1 MCNMARPFLKWAGG
15 KRQLI
20 SEIENRLPADI
31 DECTSYVEPF
41 IGGGAVL
48 FHLLQNRS
56 FEEVHISDLNPE
68 LILCYHTLQE
78 DAKGVIKH
86 LSKMIESYPSEQE
99 DRKDSY
105 YAIREDWNSNV
116 GKIPSLSNTQKA
128 RRVAQTLFLNKTCF
142 NGLFRVNRKG
152 EFNVPIGSYV
162 NPSFPNSEDLLEV
175 QNALQGVTIHEAPF
189 EECENWVSK
198 DSFVYFDP
206 PYRPL
211 SDTAHFVSYSK
222 DDFNDQDQERLA
234 TLFRDLDHKGAKLLL
249 SNSDPKNTV
258 PDDEF
263 FDNLYSEFT
272 IDRVSANRAINS
284 KGLKRGP
291 INELLIRNY
300 P

>member
-1 MCNMARPFLKWAGG
+1 MAKPFLKWAGG

-20 SEIENRLPADI
+20 SEIEARLPADI
-31 DECTSYVEPF
+31 DKCSSYVEPF

-48 FHLLQNRS
+48 FHLLEKRTY
-56 FEEVHISDLNPE
+56 EEVHISDLNPE
-68 LILCYHTLQE
+68 LILCYRTLQE

-99 DRKDSY
+99 DRNDSY

-116 GKIPSLSNTQKA
+116 GKIAILSNTQKA

-175 QNALQGVTIHEAPF
+175 QKALQGVTIHLAPF
-189 EECENWVSK
+189 EECESWVSK

-234 TLFRDLDHKGAKLLL
+234 ILFRDLDQKGAKLLL

-263 FDNLYSEFT
+263 FDNLYSGFS
-272 IDRVSANRAINS
+272 IQRISANRSINS
-284 KGLKRGP
+284 VPEKRGQ
-291 INELLIRNY
+291 ITELLISNY
-300 P
+300 

>member
-1 MCNMARPFLKWAGG
+1 MCDMAKPFLKWAGG

-20 SEIENRLPADI
+20 SEIEARLPADI
-31 DECTSYVEPF
+31 DKCRSYVEPF

-48 FHLLQNRS
+48 FHLLEKRA

-68 LILCYHTLQE
+68 LILCYRTLQV

-86 LSKMIESYPSEQE
+86 LSKMIESYPSEQD

-116 GKIPSLSNTQKA
+116 GKLSSLSKPKKA

-162 NPSFPNSEDLLEV
+162 NPSFQNSEDLLEV
-175 QNALQGVTIHEAPF
+175 QKALQGVTIHLAPF
-189 EECENWVSK
+189 EECESWVSK

-234 TLFRDLDHKGAKLLL
+234 TLFRDLDQKGAKLLL

-263 FDNLYSEFT
+263 FDNLYSGFD
-272 IDRVSANRAINS
+272 IRRISANRSINS
-284 KGLKRGP
+284 IPDNRGP
-291 INELLIRNY
+291 ITELLISNY
-300 P
+300 

>member
-1 MCNMARPFLKWAGG
+1 MANPFLKWAGG

-20 SEIENRLPADI
+20 SEIEARLPADI
-31 DECTSYVEPF
+31 DKCSSYVEPF

-48 FHLLQNRS
+48 FHLLEKRTY
-56 FEEVHISDLNPE
+56 EEVHISDLNPE
-68 LILCYHTLQE
+68 LILCYRTLQE

-99 DRKDSY
+99 DRKQSY

-116 GKIPSLSNTQKA
+116 GKLSSLSKPKKA

-175 QNALQGVTIHEAPF
+175 QKALQGVTIHLAPF
-189 EECENWVSK
+189 EECESWVSK

-234 TLFRDLDHKGAKLLL
+234 TLFRDLDKKGAKLLL

>member
-1 MCNMARPFLKWAGG
+1 MCDMAKPFLKWAGG

-20 SEIENRLPADI
+20 SEIEARLPADI
-31 DECTSYVEPF
+31 DKCSSYVEPF

-48 FHLLQNRS
+48 FHLLEKRTY
-56 FEEVHISDLNPE
+56 EEVHISDLNPE
-68 LILCYHTLQE
+68 LILCYRTLQE

-116 GKIPSLSNTQKA
+116 GKLSSLSKPKKA

-175 QNALQGVTIHEAPF
+175 QKALQGVTIHLAPF
-189 EECENWVSK
+189 EECESWVSK

-234 TLFRDLDHKGAKLLL
+234 TLFRDLDQKGAKLLL

-263 FDNLYSEFT
+263 FDSLYSEFT